1 VSFFRLVRI
10 VGIAVAFFVAFNVS
24 QAATAARN
32 AGQTVPGMGIA
43 IGALSVFFLIG
54 AIVTEQTQGEEMNPR
69 KDLLWGLSSGGLAI
83 VASRLFT

>member
-32 AGQTVPGMGIA
+32 AGQTVPGMSIA

-54 AIVTEQTQGEEMNPR
+54 AIVTEQTQGAEMNPR

-83 VASRLFT
+83 VASRLFS

>member
-1 VSFFRLVRI
+1 MSFFRLVRI

-83 VASRLFT
+83 VTSRLFT

>member
-1 VSFFRLVRI
+1 MSFFRLVRI
-10 VGIAVAFFVAFNVS
+10 VGIAAAFFVAFNVS
-24 QAATAARN
+24 QTATAARN
-32 AGQTVPGMGIA
+32 AGQTVPGIGIA

-83 VASRLFT
+83 VAARILS

>member
-1 VSFFRLVRI
+1 MSFFRLVRI

-83 VASRLFT
+83 VTSRLLS

>member
-1 VSFFRLVRI
+1 MSFFRLVRI

-83 VASRLFT
+83 VASRLLT

>member
-69 KDLLWGLSSGGLAI
+69 KDLLWGLSSGGFAI
-83 VASRLFT
+83 VASRLLA